1 MDVMDIKKGLLNFF
15 KLDQKRN
22 RIILCVIIIVII
34 LAIIIGISSRNKR
47 KNITPDQA
55 DSQTT
60 KQSTISTTEP
70 TTKTPTTAAP
80 TTAAPTTAAPT
91 TAAPTTAAPTTAAP
105 TTAAPTTAA
114 PTTVAPTTA
123 APTTAAPTTTEPQ
136 TTTPP
141 TTKPSKSVYYSS
153 NNEDEVNNGNSGI
166 YAYKSRGTSYENYRI
181 INFDEG
187 CVYSFLHG
195 DGNTDCDRLKIDS
208 GTLNDVV
215 IYTYHMDGAEWSYGI
230 HFKYKSSPSKVIEE
244 DNDGFEYEFLP
255 ADLNDALRYLSQKT
269 IHDY

>member
-1 MDVMDIKKGLLNFF
+1 MDIKKGLSDFF

-22 RIILCVIIIVII
+22 RIVLCVVIIVVI
-34 LAIIIGISSRNKR
+34 LALIIGISSRNKR
-47 KNITPDQA
+47 KNTTPDQA

-60 KQSTISTTEP
+60 NQSTIATTEP
-70 TTKTPTTAAP
+70 TTKTPTTAAPTTVAP

-105 TTAAPTTAA
+105 TTAAPTT
-114 PTTVAPTTA
+114 
-123 APTTAAPTTTEPQ
+123 EPQ

-141 TTKPSKSVYYSS
+141 TTKTSKSVYYSS

-166 YAYKSRGTSYENYRI
+166 YAYKSRGSSYENYRI

-187 CVYSFLHG
+187 CVYSFMHG

-215 IYTYHMDGAEWSYGI
+215 IYTYHMDGTEWSYGI
-230 HFKYKSSPSKVIEE
+230 HFKYKSSPSKVIEQ

-255 ADLNDALRYLSQKT
+255 ADLNEALRYLSQKT